1 MKGIHLGERNSSMTI
16 DLLPVWVLF
25 LVTIGL
31 VVLSVEIGFRLGR
44 TVRRKTEDER
54 ESPASSIAGVI
65 LGLQAFMLAFTFSIV
80 SDRYEAKKAL
90 VREDANVIRTTWNRA
105 DVLPE
110 PDRAKAK
117 ALLQEYLE
125 RRIAVMGS
133 RDMGFARESVVH
145 ARGIQRQLWDMA
157 VVHGR
162 TDLNSDIGALYLDSV
177 NEIAN
182 LHALRVGLGLYA
194 RIPTAIWVALLS
206 LLTLGMIGLGY
217 HCALA
222 DSRRSRVVPFLA
234 ISFSLVIALI
244 ASLDHPGDK
253 LMPVSQEPLQSVLSE
268 MKFVS
273 GQGN

>member
-1 MKGIHLGERNSSMTI
+1 MPI
-16 DLLPVWVLF
+16 DILPVWLLF
-25 LVTIGL
+25 FLTIAI
-31 VVLSVEIGFRLGR
+31 VVVSVEIGFRLGR
-44 TVRRKTEDER
+44 TVRRKHKDER
-54 ESPASSIAGVI
+54 EAPASSISGVI

-80 SDRYEAKKAL
+80 SDRYDAKKAL
-90 VREDANVIRTTWNRA
+90 VREEANVIRTTWNRA
-105 DVLPE
+105 DFLPE
-110 PDRAKAK
+110 PDKARAKS
-117 ALLQEYLE
+117 LLQEYLE
-125 RRIAVMGS
+125 RRIAVTKS
-133 RDMGFARESVVH
+133 RDMVFARESGVH
-145 ARGIQRQLWDMA
+145 ALGVQRQLWDMA

-234 ISFSLVIALI
+234 IAFSLVVALI
-244 ASLDHPGDK
+244 AALDHPGDK
-253 LMPVSQEPLQSVLSE
+253 MMPISQQPLQSVLSE
-268 MKFVS
+268 MKFVPR
-273 GQGN
+273 QGN